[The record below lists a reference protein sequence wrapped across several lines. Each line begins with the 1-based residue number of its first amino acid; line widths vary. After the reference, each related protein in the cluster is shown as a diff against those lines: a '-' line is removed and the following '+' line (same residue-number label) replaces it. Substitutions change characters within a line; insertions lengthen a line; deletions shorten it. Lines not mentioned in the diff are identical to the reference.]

1 MSTQLDRWCA
11 AAEVDL
17 YEGLRDLMIL
27 EQFRNSMPEHIA
39 TYISERKVK
48 TATEAAALA
57 DDYVLTHGGDNW
69 HSSVQGGSGH
79 RENPSAAGT
88 WSGRPAR
95 HGGMGQR
102 HECGACESDKIC
114 NYCHKRGH

>member
-27 EQFRNSMPEHIA
+27 EKFRNSMPEHIA

-48 TATEAAALA
+48 TAAEAAALA

-69 HSSVQGGSGH
+69 HSSAQGGSGH
-79 RENPSAAGT
+79 REKSFGCRYMV
-88 WSGRPAR
+88 WSSSEAWWD
-95 HGGMGQR
+95 
-102 HECGACESDKIC
+102 GAET
-114 NYCHKRGH
+114 